1 MKGSSHIDLLNN
13 LNKMHTELAYRNNAS
28 SQFIQA
34 MAQIG
39 KPLNDAVASGL
50 LTLNG
55 THAPIHDTCIMYNR
69 WEDLNTFSN
78 TYSKVPGYGSAWYKA
93 EPDPVIQQF
102 FNTLDV
108 DVIECIDRLTL
119 VVQDETKKQIYPNA
133 ALATAV
139 AANIINLSPLTAMS
153 LVIEGRLNAWVMIYL
168 DAYRPKGF

>member
-1 MKGSSHIDLLNN
+1 MELLNN

-39 KPLNDAVASGL
+39 KPLNDAIAAGL
-50 LTLNG
+50 LTLNA
-55 THAPIHDTCIMYNR
+55 THAPIYDTCVFFNN
-69 WEDLNTFSN
+69 WVETNTFKN
-78 TYSKVPGYGSAWYKA
+78 IYRKVPGYGSAWYKN

-108 DVIECIDRLTL
+108 NTIECIDRLTL
-119 VVQDETKKQIYPNA
+119 SVQHETKKLIYPNA

-139 AANIINLSPLTAMS
+139 AAFVMSIPPLTAMS
-153 LVIEGRLNAWVMIYL
+153 LVVEGRLNAWVMIYK
-168 DAYRPKGF
+168 DAYQGKGF